1 MSAPRPADPGEDPAT
16 ERAVLAV
23 TGMHCASCA
32 ALIEESLV
40 ERPGVLRAH
49 VDLATERAVVDFDPT
64 QVEVGALC
72 AVVDGAGDYGASAVA
87 EHRT

>member
-1 MSAPRPADPGEDPAT
+1 MSSARPPDPGEDLAI

-40 ERPGVLRAH
+40 ERPGVLHAH
-49 VDLATERAVVDFDPT
+49 VDLAAERAVIDFDPM
-64 QVEVGALC
+64 QVDLGALC
-72 AVVDGAGDYGASAVA
+72 GAVAAAGDYGASAIA
-87 EHRT
+87 EPGP